1 MLGVF
6 SALEVAASGLSAE
19 RVRMNTIASNLANA
33 RTTRTEEGGPYKRR
47 DVVLQATQ
55 VDTPKF
61 ADALAHAMPGT
72 QDEDQSWGVAA
83 EEIVVSN
90 DEPVL
95 VYDPGHPDADETG
108 HVAMP
113 NVSGIKEMVNM
124 MGAAR
129 AYEAGTTV
137 MKTVSDMA
145 EHALRIGR

>member
-1 MLGVF
+1 MSLLRTLDIASTGM
-6 SALEVAASGLSAE
+6 AAQRTRMNVAA
-19 RVRMNTIASNLANA
+19 MNIANQN
-33 RTTRTEEGGPYKRR
+33 TTRTEEGGPYKRR
-47 DVVLQATQ
+47 DVVLQSTQ

-72 QDEDQSWGVAA
+72 PDDDQAWGVAA

-145 EHALRIGR
+145 EQALRIGR